1 MIVDASD
8 EGADASAGRVR
19 WSATK
24 SLWFTGH
31 ALVWMVLGSLYF
43 SWSAVALFL
52 LTSAI
57 TLCAGHSL
65 GMHRKFIHN
74 SYQCSQ
80 WLERLGVYFGTLVGL
95 GGPRSMLF
103 THDVRDWA
111 QRQPECHPFLAH
123 QSAMLRDFWWQLHCT
138 LSLTHEPRIIWP
150 SSLARSSLYDWLQRT
165 SMLQQL
171 PWALLFYGLGGWGW
185 VAWGICGRITISILG
200 HWLIGY
206 FAHNQGHRSWHVEG
220 AAVQGHN
227 VHYTAL
233 ITFGECWHNNH
244 HAFPGSA
251 KLGLLPGQCD
261 PGWWVLCFLSRLG
274 LVWDMKV
281 PERLD
286 EVRDL
291 SRKSRPDTR
300 SERANPLPSGR

>member
-1 MIVDASD
+1 MIIDPNQQAGDAIH
-8 EGADASAGRVR
+8 GRIR
-19 WSATK
+19 WSASK
-24 SLWFTGH
+24 SIWSTGH
-31 ALVWMVLGSLYF
+31 TLFWLVVGTAYF
-43 SWSAVALFL
+43 SWSALGLFL

-74 SYQCSQ
+74 SYGCPR
-80 WLERLGVYFGTLVGL
+80 WLERTGVYLGTLVGL

-103 THDVRDWA
+103 THDIRDWA
-111 QRQPECHPFLAH
+111 QRQPECHPFLSH
-123 QSAMLRDFWWQLHCT
+123 QSHIMRDFWWQLHCK
-138 LSLTHEPRIIWP
+138 LSLEKEPNLIWP
-150 SSLARSSLYDWLQRT
+150 ESLARGSFYDWLQRT

-171 PWALLFYGLGGWGW
+171 PWAALFYIAGGWGW

-206 FAHNQGHRSWHVEG
+206 FAHNHGHRSWHVKG

-244 HAFPGSA
+244 HAFPNSA
-251 KLGLLPGQCD
+251 KLGLEKGQWD
-261 PGWWVLCFLSRLG
+261 PGWWVLLFLARLG
-274 LVWDMKV
+274 LVWDMHLPALNRADKATANV
-281 PERLD
+281 ELLWP
-286 EVRDL
+286 
-291 SRKSRPDTR
+291 KSSPDY
-300 SERANPLPSGR
+300 SP